1 MSARTAPTTITLGKY
16 FWGLGASLLALLIGA
31 WLMVA
36 PFALGYQPY
45 GDSWTGATTN
55 DFWLGLAVVVV
66 SLVGLALFAGSLLG
80 DLRAIGVIQPRPQP
94 QPQPQP
100 AAPVGPP
107 GGFRTPV
114 SPADDLERTL
124 ATLASAL
131 AADLTQ
137 RRAAESGRPTQ
148 PFADTPGD
156 IEAPRRAAE
165 AGRPAQQLAGA
176 AGDADAQRRAVEAGR
191 PAPPPV
197 TARDGRDS
205 ALDFRAAPAREPEV
219 LVRPEPDVTTRR
231 ES

>member
-1 MSARTAPTTITLGKY
+1 MSMSARTAPTTITLGKY
-16 FWGLGASLLALLIGA
+16 FWGLGTSLLALLIGA

-45 GDSWTGATTN
+45 GAAWVGATTN

-66 SLVGLALFAGSLLG
+66 SLAGLALFAGSLLG
-80 DLRAIGVIQPRPQP
+80 DLRAIGVIQPRPRP

-100 AAPVGPP
+100 AEPAGMP

-137 RRAAESGRPTQ
+137 RRTAESGPPAR

-156 IEAPRRAAE
+156 IE
-165 AGRPAQQLAGA
+165 
-176 AGDADAQRRAVEAGR
+176 AQRRAVEAGR

-205 ALDFRAAPAREPEV
+205 AIDFRAAPAREPEV
-219 LVRPEPDVTTRR
+219 LARPEPDATARR
-231 ES
+231 EP